1 MVPGMVSDLT
11 ADIYHPLYFAL
22 PVLNIL
28 SEHKECRMCIILFQA
43 VQKLVCILSR
53 AIIKGKC
60 NSGLVLTWIISSI
73 IIEIVIVK
81 SNAHPSG
88 LCITIVS
95 KIICRTIYFLQAA
108 CIICTIRVLI
118 PFAILILMPASSQL
132 RSLCQIT
139 RTLQRFT
146 DCCICVFFYLC
157 LSS

>member
-1 MVPGMVSDLT
+1 MIPGMRSDLT
-11 ADIYHPLYFAL
+11 SNVYHSLNFAL

-53 AIIKGKC
+53 AIIKRKC
-60 NSGLVLTWIISSI
+60 NSCLMLTRIIRSVI
-73 IIEIVIVK
+73 TEIIVIK
-81 SNAHPSG
+81 TNTYPAG

-118 PFAILILMPASSQL
+118 PFSVLILMPASSQL